1 MSKHLSLPPI
11 RGDSWLC
18 KNTLRGKTIK
28 AGREKVFWASCGYY
42 LNRRLR
48 LAVGGRERMVY
59 RVEILHHETLQPLN
73 LD

>member
-1 MSKHLSLPPI
+1 
-11 RGDSWLC
+11 
-18 KNTLRGKTIK
+18 LRGKTIK